1 MRTRPQAERM
11 YKCCY
16 LLFFCWLVGCWL
28 LAVCS
33 WLDVGCQ
40 VLFDVPSWLLDV
52 ARWSLLLLLSL
63 GSCCWSLDVIGAAVL
78 GCWLSATGWLPF
90 VVCCSFWGGGVVVCG
105 GRWSVVDY
113 FFKFVL
119 QKFGFGV
126 S

>member
-16 LLFFCWLVGCWL
+16 LLFFRWLVGCWL

-33 WLDVGCQ
+33 WLEVGCQ

-78 GCWLSATGWLPF
+78 GCWLSAPGWLPF

-119 QKFGFGV
+119 QFGFGV